1 MYQDNVWK
9 EWVANVMAIKPKS
22 DLLDSKRGVEVTK
35 LCIDYE
41 RQDFNW
47 HRSDIDTFWIDIHMF
62 AKYKLSD
69 KEIRFILKQQPGL
82 KNYAKHSEERKA
94 YAEFMRGLE
103 KLRKING
110 ELVYDDSHK
119 LVEAENDAEV

>member
-1 MYQDNVWK
+1 MYQDDMWK

-22 DLLDSKRGVEVTK
+22 NLLDSKRGVEVTK
-35 LCIDYE
+35 LCISYE

-47 HRSDIDTFWIDIHMF
+47 HRSDIVTFWIDVQMF
-62 AKYKLSD
+62 VKYKLSD
-69 KEIRFILKQQPGL
+69 KEIRFILQQQPGL
-82 KNYAKHSEERKA
+82 ENYTKHSEERKA

-119 LVEAENDAEV
+119 LNEAENDTEV

>member
-9 EWVANVMAIKPKS
+9 EWIANVMAVKPKS

-62 AKYKLSD
+62 VKYKLSD
-69 KEIRFILKQQPGL
+69 KEIRFILKQQPAFCQL
-82 KNYAKHSEERKA
+82 NPLDRTSWKA
-94 YAEFMRGLE
+94 EIKSPVIAWR
-103 KLRKING
+103 
-110 ELVYDDSHK
+110 
-119 LVEAENDAEV
+119 

>member
-1 MYQDNVWK
+1 MSW
-9 EWVANVMAIKPKS
+9 
-22 DLLDSKRGVEVTK
+22 LLNQKATYLTLNGGVEVAK

-62 AKYKLSD
+62 VKYKLSD

-119 LVEAENDAEV
+119 LVEVE

>member
-1 MYQDNVWK
+1 
-9 EWVANVMAIKPKS
+9 MAIKPKS
-22 DLLDSKRGVEVTK
+22 NLLDSKRGVEVTK
-35 LCIDYE
+35 LCISYE

-47 HRSDIDTFWIDIHMF
+47 HRSDIDVFWVDVQMF
-62 AKYKLSD
+62 VKYKLSD
-69 KEIRFILKQQPGL
+69 KEIRFILKQQPWIE
-82 KNYAKHSEERKA
+82 NYAKNSEERKA

-119 LVEAENDAEV
+119 LKEVE